1 VNAVAAE
8 ALADPRTGAVAG
20 PALDAELERWDPG
33 PDEQD
38 GPGGQDLDG
47 LRRGRTIEWATR
59 TLTQGE
65 ILDAFAAYCRD
76 ELDDVEVLERTP
88 SRLALGWR
96 RERSVIE
103 LRLGY
108 AFCERLAQDG
118 PVLLLGP
125 IGPKTVERFLE
136 DEGLRARVA
145 LLDLA
150 RLEKIVAVRSS
161 VFVYLEWFLRD
172 AYGVKI
178 LPESAFTTGLVER
191 GIISLGMG

>member
-1 VNAVAAE
+1 VNVIAAE
-8 ALADPRTGAVAG
+8 ALADPRTGAVPG
-20 PALDAELERWDPG
+20 PGLDAELARWDSESDG
-33 PDEQD
+33 PD
-38 GPGGQDLDG
+38 GADLDT

-76 ELDDVEVLERTP
+76 ELDDVDVLESTA

-96 RERSVIE
+96 RERSTIE

-108 AFCERLAQDG
+108 AFCDRLAGDG
-118 PVLLLGP
+118 PVMLLGP
-125 IGPKTVERFLE
+125 IGPKAVERFLE
-136 DEGLRARVA
+136 DEGLRSRVA

-150 RLEKIVAVRSS
+150 RLEKIAAVRSS
-161 VFVYLEWFLRD
+161 IFVYLEWFLRD

-178 LPESAFTTGLVER
+178 LPENAFTSGLVER

>member
-1 VNAVAAE
+1 VNPIEAE
-8 ALADPRTGAVAG
+8 ALADVRTGAVPG
-20 PALDAELERWDPG
+20 PDLEAELERWDPAADE
-33 PDEQD
+33 PDD
-38 GPGGQDLDG
+38 ADLDD
-47 LRRGRTIEWATR
+47 LRRGREIEWAIQ

-76 ELDDVEVLERTP
+76 ELDDVEVLEWTP

-96 RERSVIE
+96 RERSTIE

-108 AFCERLAQDG
+108 AFCERLAEDG
-118 PVLLLGP
+118 PAMLLGP
-125 IGPKTVERFLE
+125 IGPTAVERFLE
-136 DEGLRARVA
+136 DEDLRTRIA
-145 LLDLA
+145 LLDLV
-150 RLEKIVAVRSS
+150 RLEKIAAVRSS

-172 AYGVKI
+172 VYGVKI